1 MELGHI
7 VVDRLNVGMKIINA
21 LYDDGAQQK
30 QKERYIMSITQK
42 QQQWVVFKN
51 KRESQG
57 MSLGYTMK
65 GFFSLPDAIR
75 MYLIIE

>member
-1 MELGHI
+1 
-7 VVDRLNVGMKIINA
+7 
-21 LYDDGAQQK
+21 
-30 QKERYIMSITQK
+30 MSITQK

-57 MSLGYTMK
+57 IFLGYTMK
-65 GFFSLPDAIR
+65 GFLSLPSTIR